1 MKHRIITCSVILLSL
16 CLSACAS
23 SEDYPYHAWDG
34 TVCSTYW
41 DFGGF
46 TGNDRDWDEVVEEA
60 EYVYDVKVAT
70 YSSNREEVY
79 DTEYS
84 GYVDEETDSMTR
96 IAWFFTP
103 YLFTIENVV
112 KQGPVE
118 PEPYYGDYDEAEE
131 GVDYYLLFLWGCSF
145 VEPSVCYSNTEK
157 LFPECTYR
165 ICLDYRFNVELYDD
179 YGSTTILDYGVF
191 FTSSHGNS
199 IRLIESGY
207 GIDGD
212 DFINEFLPSED
223 LEEDEDDG
231 ESQEEVGE

>member
-1 MKHRIITCSVILLSL
+1 MKHKFLLSGVILISL

-41 DFGGF
+41 DFGL

-79 DTEYS
+79 DTEYI
-84 GYVDEETDSMTR
+84 GWDEETDSEIR
-96 IAWFFTP
+96 VAWLFTP

-112 KQGPVE
+112 KQGPVV

-131 GVDYYLLFLWGCSF
+131 GVEYYLLFLWGPSF

-165 ICLDYRFNVELYDD
+165 ICLDYRFNVELFDD
-179 YGSTTILDYGVF
+179 YGSSTILDYGVF

-199 IRLIESGY
+199 IRLIESNY

-212 DFINEFLPSED
+212 DFINEYLPSEEVRGE
-223 LEEDEDDG
+223 EEDDED
-231 ESQEEVGE
+231 EEVSD